1 MKVKVTRTVEFDEVP
16 NLINK
21 IVDECQNEL
30 RSCSGFKFNLFDMQK
45 TRAEVGR
52 LQKTLDLMSDK
63 LEDCIQLG
71 SGYVEN
77 MARRTAQAMGEGVEA
92 TDDPDPP
99 EEVEDA

>member
-1 MKVKVTRTVEFDEVP
+1 ME
-16 NLINK
+16 
-21 IVDECQNEL
+21 
-30 RSCSGFKFNLFDMQK
+30 
-45 TRAEVGR
+45 R

-77 MARRTAQAMGEGVEA
+77 MARRATQAMGEGVEA